1 MADAPALERVVRAYF
16 AACNAADAAGIAACL
31 TPDAVQYGY
40 APSEPM
46 RGGATLSSRFK
57 AIVDAEGRR
66 WTLDR
71 IVVDPATAEAV
82 VQYSRF
88 RTGDAT
94 VVRGA
99 EWFFF
104 DPASGLIREIHNYT
118 PTSAASM
125 AAEED
130 DRAVPAVPPGRQ
142 RLELAGFDYAAH
154 GYPTSLPA
162 TLA

>member
-1 MADAPALERVVRAYF
+1 MVNTNQLESVVRAYF
-16 AACNAADAAGIAACL
+16 AACNAADAAAIAACL

-46 RGGATLSSRFK
+46 QGAAVVSSRFK

-66 WTLDR
+66 WTVDR
-71 IVVDPATAEAV
+71 IVTDPANSEAV
-82 VQYSRF
+82 IQYSRF

-104 DPASGLIREIHNYT
+104 DPASGLALSART
-118 PTSAASM
+118 PDVEVTRAA
-125 AAEED
+125 ALTVE
-130 DRAVPAVPPGRQ
+130 
-142 RLELAGFDYAAH
+142 
-154 GYPTSLPA
+154 
-162 TLA
+162 